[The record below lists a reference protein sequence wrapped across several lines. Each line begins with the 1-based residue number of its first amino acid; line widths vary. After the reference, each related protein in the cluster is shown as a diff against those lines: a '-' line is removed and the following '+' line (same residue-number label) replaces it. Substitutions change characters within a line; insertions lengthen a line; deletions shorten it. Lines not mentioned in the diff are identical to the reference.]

1 MVMRVTNQLT
11 QQSALN
17 NIFRISED
25 LFDTQNSVSSGKRI
39 QRSSDDPSG
48 TRQVLAFRT
57 SISQN
62 NQYIRNINNNKGF
75 VNNTDTALEKVS
87 LSLIRTKE
95 LVVSQLGGTATAA
108 TRSFAA
114 EEVSGMV
121 SEAVLSANSKIGNR
135 FLFGGDKVDV
145 SPFSISASGAV
156 YQGNTEAISL
166 TIGESSSIQLNIPGS
181 DVFSVDLNPTISTS
195 TSVSDLNGGQG
206 ITAGSFVLTDRQGNS
221 ETITLTSSGTVADV
235 ISAINAT
242 QLNITASINDSNNG
256 IKLTDTS
263 SLINQA
269 LTVTEVDSG
278 TTAQSLGLI
287 GERNGVM
294 QGFDLNPQLNASTA
308 LSQLNDGQGLN
319 LTSINIINGSAS
331 GTVSFSSLN
340 SSSTVGDVL
349 NLINNAGLNVTAG
362 IGSDGKG
369 LKIVSNSSST
379 VAIAKEVGGGDS
391 AELLGLGGGRNIL
404 TTLLQTQQAL
414 ERDDTFAL
422 IALTDTL
429 DTAINSLSGSRAT
442 LGTIT
447 RRLED
452 NEFSLEKE
460 LVDKT
465 ERLSDVED
473 VDFAKAASD
482 LAALEL
488 AFQSTLNATSR
499 IIQPTILNFLG

>member
-1 MVMRVTNQLT
+1 MVMRVTNQLS

-25 LFDTQNSVSSGKRI
+25 LFNTQNSVSSGKRI
-39 QRSSDDPSG
+39 QKASDDPTG
-48 TRQVLAFRT
+48 TRQILSFRT

-62 NQYIRNINNNKGF
+62 NQFLRNINNNKGF
-75 VNNTDTALEKVS
+75 VSNADTALEKVS

-95 LVVSQLGGTATAA
+95 LVVSQLGGTATAT
-108 TRSFAA
+108 TRLFTA
-114 EEVSGMV
+114 EEVSGIV
-121 SEAVLSANSKIGNR
+121 SQAVFSANSQIGNR
-135 FLFGGDKVDV
+135 FLFGGDRVDV
-145 SPFSISASGAV
+145 SPFSVSGSGAV

-166 TIGESSSIQLNIPGS
+166 TIGESASLQMNLPGS
-181 DVFSVDLNPTISTS
+181 DVFSVDLNPTVTTS
-195 TSVSDLNGGQG
+195 TLLSDLNGGQG
-206 ITAGSFVLTDRQGNS
+206 ITDGSFVLADRQGNS
-221 ETITLTSSGTVADV
+221 STISVTAGGSVGDV
-235 ISAINAT
+235 IDSINSAG
-242 QLNITASINDSNNG
+242 LNITASINDSNNG

-263 SLINQA
+263 SLINQS
-269 LTVTEVDSG
+269 LTVTESNNG
-278 TTAQSLGLI
+278 TTAQTLGLI

-294 QGFDLNPQLNASTA
+294 QGFDLNPQLNRSTT
-308 LSQLNDGQGLN
+308 LSQLNGGQGLD
-319 LTSINIINGSAS
+319 LTSIDIVNGSAS

-340 SSSTVGDVL
+340 SSSTIGDAL
-349 NLINNAGLNVTAG
+349 DLLNNAGLNVTAA

-369 LKIVSNSSST
+369 LKVVSNSSST
-379 VAIAKEVGGGDS
+379 VAIVKEVGGGNS

-429 DTAINSLSGSRAT
+429 DTAINSLSGSRTT

-465 ERLSDVED
+465 ERLSDIED

>member
-25 LFDTQNSVSSGKRI
+25 LFNTQNAVSSGKRI
-39 QRSSDDPSG
+39 QKSSDDPSG
-48 TRQVLAFRT
+48 TRQILSFRT

-62 NQYIRNINNNKGF
+62 NQYLRNINNNKGF
-75 VNNTDTALEKVS
+75 VSNADTALEKVS

-95 LVVSQLGGTATAA
+95 LVVSQLGGTSTAT
-108 TRSFAA
+108 TRSFTA
-114 EEVSGMV
+114 EEVNGIV
-121 SEAVLSANSKIGNR
+121 SQAVLSANSKIGNR
-135 FLFGGDKVDV
+135 FLFGGDRVDV

-156 YQGNTEAISL
+156 YQGNTQAISL
-166 TIGESSSIQLNIPGS
+166 TIGDSASLQMNLPGS
-181 DVFSVDLNPTISTS
+181 DVFSVDLNPTVTSSTLL
-195 TSVSDLNGGQG
+195 SDLNRGQG
-206 ITAGSFVLTDRQGNS
+206 VSAGSFVLADREGNS
-221 ETITLTSSGTVADV
+221 STLSVAANGTIGDV
-235 ISAINAT
+235 INTINT
-242 QLNITASINDSNNG
+242 SGLNITASINDANNG

-269 LTVTEVDSG
+269 LTISESNNG
-278 TTAQSLGLI
+278 TTAQNLGLI

-294 QGFDLNPQLNASTA
+294 QGFDLNPQLNRSMT
-308 LSQLNDGQGLN
+308 LSQLNGGQGLD
-319 LTSINIINGSAS
+319 LTAIDIVNGSAS
-331 GTVSFSSLN
+331 GTVSFSSL
-340 SSSTVGDVL
+340 SSASSIGDAID
-349 NLINNAGLNVTAG
+349 LINSAGLNVTAG

-379 VAIAKEVGGGDS
+379 VAIVKEVGGGNS
-391 AELLGLGGGRNIL
+391 AELLGLGGGRNVL

-414 ERDDTFAL
+414 ERNDTFAL

-465 ERLSDVED
+465 ERLSDIED
-473 VDFAKAASD
+473 VDFAKAASN